1 MRVFL
6 ACLLLWS
13 SNAAFGVVETY
24 EFSDPN
30 YELRYHQLVDEL
42 RCPKCQ
48 NQTISDSDAPIAKD
62 LRRRLYEELE
72 AGASDQDIV
81 EGMVLR
87 YGEFVR
93 YKPAKTGVTLWLWLA
108 PWFFLAL
115 GLMAWAVMARKKTAT
130 ERPLSARASEISA
143 LLEDSK

>member
-1 MRVFL
+1 MRWFL
-6 ACLLLWS
+6 AGLLLLS
-13 SNAAFGVVETY
+13 SSAGFAVVETY
-24 EFSDPN
+24 EFSDPE

-72 AGASDQDIV
+72 TGASDQNIV
-81 EGMVLR
+81 DGMVLR

-108 PWFFLAL
+108 PWFFLAS
-115 GLMAWAVMARKKTAT
+115 GLIAWGVMARRKTAT
-130 ERPLSARASEISA
+130 ERPLRTRASEISA

>member
-1 MRVFL
+1 MRWFL
-6 ACLLLWS
+6 AGLLLLS
-13 SNAAFGVVETY
+13 SSAGFAVVETY
-24 EFSDPN
+24 EFSDPE

-72 AGASDQDIV
+72 TGASDQDIV
-81 EGMVLR
+81 DGMVLR

-108 PWFFLAL
+108 PWFFLAS
-115 GLMAWAVMARKKTAT
+115 GLIAWGVMARRKTAT
-130 ERPLSARASEISA
+130 ERPLRTRASEISA

>member
-1 MRVFL
+1 MRWFL
-6 ACLLLWS
+6 AGLLLLS
-13 SNAAFGVVETY
+13 SSAGFAVVETY
-24 EFSDPN
+24 EFSDPE

-72 AGASDQDIV
+72 TGASDQDIV
-81 EGMVLR
+81 DGMVLR

-108 PWFFLAL
+108 PWFFLAS
-115 GLMAWAVMARKKTAT
+115 GFIAWGVMARRKTAT
-130 ERPLSARASEISA
+130 ERPLRTRASEISA